1 MSKDNFRKESLAKLK
16 KASKA
21 PNRYK
26 IDKIIIK
33 KLYGYIKQ
41 INAKNIML
49 YIPLEIE
56 VDIMPLIL
64 KLRREKRELYVP
76 FMQGKSFRLV
86 KYRLPLEVKKFK
98 VKEPRISR
106 EYNKKIDLAI
116 VPIVGTDKSMRRVG
130 FGKGMYDR
138 FFEKK
143 SKNIKK
149 TVFVMR
155 ILSYSKEIITDDYDV
170 KGELLIS
177 KTVLSNWSTNV
188 RIN

>member
-1 MSKDNFRKESLAKLK
+1 MNKSEFRKKSLIKLRKIAK
-16 KASKA
+16 S

-26 IDKIIIK
+26 IDKIIIQK
-33 KLYGYIKQ
+33 IYNYIKK
-41 INAKNIML
+41 INAKNLML

-56 VDIMPLIL
+56 VDIMPLIVR
-64 KLRREKRELYVP
+64 LRREKRDIFVP
-76 FMQGKSFRLV
+76 FMEGKSFRLV
-86 KYRLPLEVKKFK
+86 KYRLPLEVKKFR

-138 FFEKK
+138 FYEKK

-155 ILSYSKEIITDDYDV
+155 ILSYSRDIITDDYDV
-170 KGELLIS
+170 QGEIVIS
-177 KTVLSNWSTNV
+177 NSRSMKLEC
-188 RIN
+188 

>member
-1 MSKDNFRKESLAKLK
+1 MSKDKFRKKSLIKLRK
-16 KASKA
+16 VSIA

-26 IDKIIIK
+26 IDKIIIQR
-33 KLYGYIKQ
+33 LYSYIKE
-41 INAKNIML
+41 INAKNLML

-56 VDIMPLIL
+56 VDIMPLIVR
-64 KLRREKRELYVP
+64 LRKEKRDIYVP
-76 FMQGKSFRLV
+76 FMEGKSFRLV

-106 EYNKKIDLAI
+106 GYNKKIDLAI

-138 FFEKK
+138 FYEKK

-155 ILSYSKEIITDDYDV
+155 ILSYSENIITDNYDV
-170 KGELLIS
+170 QGEMLIS
-177 KTVLSNWSTNV
+177 KNRFIRLEC
-188 RIN
+188 

>member
-1 MSKDNFRKESLAKLK
+1 MTKDEFRKISLKRLK
-16 KASKA
+16 KASKS

-26 IDKIIIK
+26 IDKLISQ
-33 KLYGYIKQ
+33 KLYDYIRE
-41 INAKNIML
+41 INAKNIMF

-56 VDIMPLIL
+56 VDIMPLIV
-64 KLRREKRELYVP
+64 KLRREKRAIYVP
-76 FMQGKSFRLV
+76 FMEGKSFRLV

-98 VKEPRISR
+98 VKEPKISR
-106 EYNKKIDLAI
+106 DYNKKIDLAI

-143 SKNIKK
+143 SKNINK

-155 ILSYSKEIITDDYDV
+155 ILSYSREIITDNYDV

-177 KTVLSNWSTNV
+177 KTVL
-188 RIN
+188 

>member
-1 MSKDNFRKESLAKLK
+1 MTKDEFRKISLKRLK
-16 KASKA
+16 KASQS

-26 IDKIIIK
+26 IDKLISQ
-33 KLYGYIKQ
+33 KLYDYIRE
-41 INAKNIML
+41 INAKNIMF

-56 VDIMPLIL
+56 VDIMPLL
-64 KLRREKRELYVP
+64 VKLRREKRAIYVP
-76 FMQGKSFRLV
+76 FMEGKSFRLV

-106 EYNKKIDLAI
+106 DYNKKIDLAI

-155 ILSYSKEIITDDYDV
+155 ILSYSREIITDNYDV

-177 KTVLSNWSTNV
+177 KTVL
-188 RIN
+188 